1 MTELSGRR
9 NKACYY
15 VLCLAVETACGCLP
29 EEQAMKTV
37 CAAVGRRAGMSC
49 PAAAK
54 ALSRVTT
61 DIWDFGNRDKLRELY
76 GRPVLERPTPKELVW
91 VLAYYCWAGE
101 DSPPGQPSPP
111 RSAPS

>member
-1 MTELSGRR
+1 
-9 NKACYY
+9 
-15 VLCLAVETACGCLP
+15 
-29 EEQAMKTV
+29 MKTV

-101 DSPPGQPSPP
+101 DGPPGQPPPP

>member
-29 EEQAMKTV
+29 EEPAMKAV
-37 CAAVGRRAGMSC
+37 CAAVGRRTGMSS
-49 PAAAK
+49 PAA
-54 ALSRVTT
+54 
-61 DIWDFGNRDKLRELY
+61 DIWDFGNRDKLREIY

-91 VLAYYCWAGE
+91 VLAYYCWPGE
-101 DSPPGQPSPP
+101 DSPSQPPLR
-111 RSAPS
+111 RSASF